1 MTKPRDLERFPLGRA
16 WVVAQWLIL
25 AGVLFF
31 VVITLRG
38 ETPQQDPA
46 PAGPALEL
54 SLRRALDLALA
65 PDGNARVAIAKEMV
79 AEARARSGQARAD
92 LLPNVDGT
100 VSQSSQTRNLQA
112 FGIQIAIPIPG
123 FEQPRFAGPYDVFD
137 ARLSATQT
145 IFSMSAIRRYQ
156 ASREGISVARAEE
169 ELTRQNVSASV
180 VKAYYNAQRAKA
192 QQVAA
197 EANLALARELEGLTT
212 NQKSAGTGL
221 AVEVTR
227 ASVQRSQAEQV
238 LLVRQNELRA
248 AQLQLL
254 RLIGLSLSGEVAL
267 SDELQAPLDEEPS
280 LPGALERATNERPDW
295 QSQQSRLKNADLLAS
310 ASKWER
316 APSIA
321 AFGDY
326 GASGNTPGNSL
337 PTRAVG
343 VQMRVPVFDGGR
355 REARRAEA
363 LARQREEELRTRDL
377 KQQIELELRLAL
389 DALQST
395 KDQVR
400 VARQSLSQAELEL
413 EQAQRRYRAG
423 VANSL
428 EITRAQTS
436 VEQARGNNIDSLY
449 RYNAARVDYALALGD
464 VANAIP

>member
-1 MTKPRDLERFPLGRA
+1 MTKDRDLERFPLGKA
-16 WVVAQWLIL
+16 WVVAQW
-25 AGVLFF
+25 VLLVAALLF
-31 VVITLRG
+31 VALTLRG
-38 ETPQQDPA
+38 QAPPQGASLGVPT
-46 PAGPALEL
+46 LEL

-79 AEARARSGQARAD
+79 AEAKARSGQARAD
-92 LLPNVDGT
+92 LLPNIDGT

-112 FGIQIAIPIPG
+112 FGIQLNLPLPG
-123 FEQPRFAGPYDVFD
+123 FEQPRFVGPFDVFD

-156 ASREGISVARAEE
+156 ASREGISIARAEE
-169 ELTRQNVSASV
+169 ELARQSVSASV
-180 VKAYYNAQRAKA
+180 AKAYYNAQRAEA
-192 QQVAA
+192 QQEAA
-197 EANLALARELEGLTT
+197 EANLALARELEDLTA

-238 LLVRQNELRA
+238 LIVRQNELRA
-248 AQLQLL
+248 AKLQLL
-254 RLIGLSLSGEVAL
+254 RLIGLSLSGEVEL
-267 SDELQAPLDEEPS
+267 SDAMQAPLDEAPT
-280 LPGALERATNERPDW
+280 LTGAMERATNERPDW
-295 QSQQSRLKNADLLAS
+295 QSQQSRLKNAGLLAS

-326 GASGNTPGNSL
+326 GASGSTPGISL

-343 VQMRVPVFDGGR
+343 VQMRVPIFDGGR
-355 REARRAEA
+355 RESRRAEA
-363 LARQREEELRTRDL
+363 LARQREEELRARDL

-464 VANAIP
+464 VENAIP